1 MINCR
6 EAEKAVICIQ
16 KQQVWKSSL
25 EKVCRNW
32 VFLQNFYCFFQQIM
46 KLEVIYGQNL
56 KLVTCN
62 ALPAT
67 LCDSV
72 LKIPAHSDK
81 SFVFWQRLHR
91 HYCHQLFHELLLRFR
106 HLHLSGLHV
115 TQARHPYQ
123 RRGHW
128 RYVTSTGDAVA
139 LICTFLGAFAKLRKQ
154 KLSFVMSV
162 RLSACENSVPTLRI
176 LIEFDT
182 WLFFENLSRKFKFK

>member
-128 RYVTSTGDAVA
+128 RYVTSTADAVA
-139 LICTFLGAFAKLRKQ
+139 PKTENDSKQMWVNRRCTNVCCGWGYSFGIFSAKITKILYILHSFAP
-154 KLSFVMSV
+154 F
-162 RLSACENSVPTLRI
+162 
-176 LIEFDT
+176 
-182 WLFFENLSRKFKFK
+182 